1 MMSETNDSVR
11 ISDWCS
17 MLRGNPLPGVSVARV
32 RMNVEL
38 VAAVSQYITV
48 NAGPLPWLPH
58 EDDGL

>member
-1 MMSETNDSVR
+1 
-11 ISDWCS
+11 
-17 MLRGNPLPGVSVARV
+17 MLRGNPLPGVSVARL